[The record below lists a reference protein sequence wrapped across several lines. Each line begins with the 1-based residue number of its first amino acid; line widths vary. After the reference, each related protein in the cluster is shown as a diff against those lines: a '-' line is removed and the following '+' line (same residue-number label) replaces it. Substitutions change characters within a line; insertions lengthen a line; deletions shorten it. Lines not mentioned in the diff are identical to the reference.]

1 MATISTHILD
11 ISEGKPAEGV
21 TIRLQRLV
29 KGEVTLIASGI
40 TNANG
45 RIDAFSPTE
54 LSEGHYQLIAE
65 TGAWLRQQRRS
76 SVFCFAQIDIYVD
89 EHSGHLHLPFL
100 ISPGGWSTYKGTR
113 G

>member
-1 MATISTHILD
+1 MTTISTHILD
-11 ISEGKPAEGV
+11 ISLGVPAAGV
-21 TIRLQRLV
+21 AIRLQRSV
-29 KGEVTLIASGI
+29 QDEMITIATGVT
-40 TNANG
+40 NENG
-45 RIDAFSPTE
+45 RIDAFSKTD

-65 TGAWLRQQRRS
+65 TGAWFRQQDRR
-76 SVFCFAQIDIYVD
+76 SVFCQAQIDIYVD